1 MRPAEI
7 AWFTHGHSGAQEE
20 EKRKRESVSSSNVLV
35 GSDTEDD
42 ADDSLLTGCTR
53 NRGAHKDELEE
64 YLALPQI
71 VRTGES
77 RVLVSAGV
85 SALLCCDSM
94 HVLIFTADG
103 Y

>member
-1 MRPAEI
+1 MRAAPRVA
-7 AWFTHGHSGAQEE
+7 GSGTAVPR
-20 EKRKRESVSSSNVLV
+20 KRKRESVSSSNVLV

-53 NRGAHKDELEE
+53 NRGAHKDEREE